1 MHKSR
6 LAALIID
13 SQVDDI
19 KKGKD
24 FWAKAL
30 GLGIGDPNYENE
42 DWVPLETQE
51 SQPHIW
57 LQRVKHQSR
66 IHIDIETDNI
76 DAEVARLQKLVAS
89 IFEEKEKFVVME
101 APTGHRFCVVSPERE
116 DFTESDQVNHWD

>member
-1 MHKSR
+1 M
-6 LAALIID
+6 
-13 SQVDDI
+13 
-19 KKGKD
+19 
-24 FWAKAL
+24 
-30 GLGIGDPNYENE
+30 GIGDPNYENE

-76 DAEVARLQKLVAS
+76 DAEVARLQKLGAS

-101 APTGHRFCVVSPERE
+101 APTGHRFCVVSPQRE
-116 DFTESDQVNHWD
+116 DFTKSDQVNHWD